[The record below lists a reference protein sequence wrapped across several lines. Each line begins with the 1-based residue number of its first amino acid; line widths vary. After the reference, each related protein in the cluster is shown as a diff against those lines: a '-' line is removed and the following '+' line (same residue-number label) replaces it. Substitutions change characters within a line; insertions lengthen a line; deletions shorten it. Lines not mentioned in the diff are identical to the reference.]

1 MKKLLSLLLA
11 VAMVC
16 TCLGTLALATDKP
29 AAAAEADAGVKVV
42 TASGETSYF
51 ATLNDQVVNWS
62 LEQAGGATI
71 TVLKDL
77 EVTSEGTGSRF
88 ISLPADCTDANPLV
102 LDLNGKTVTYTGA
115 ANVFTFD
122 GDGSLTVKN
131 GTLIRAAEGTRNV
144 FAFGTSSSSTLA
156 ADGKT
161 LLTPTLTIE
170 NAHVYSLAKG
180 QAGFIFICRTFTPTI
195 NIKNS
200 TLWTLNSEEYTVAHL
215 VATSQS
221 KAEVKYEGAFA
232 PVLNIEGSVV
242 GTNGNQTFTNE
253 TDGVTVNVKDSI
265 LASAEGVALKDSK
278 AFTLSGENK
287 ATATITI
294 TLPDGTQ
301 AKGAGVT
308 FGNAPTAATEIKAVQ
323 PETPA
328 APAVPET
335 PAQPETPA
343 TPAVPETP
351 AQPETPSVPTT
362 PVPDVEVPK
371 TGASVIALGVMA
383 MVSLAGAVVS
393 KKH

>member
-1 MKKLLSLLLA
+1 MKKALSLLL
-11 VAMVC
+11 VIAMVC
-16 TCLGTLALATDKP
+16 TCLSSLALATDKP

-42 TASGETSYF
+42 TASGETAYF
-51 ATLNDQVVNWS
+51 ATLNNEVVNWS

-88 ISLPADCTDANPLV
+88 ISLPAAWSDANPLV
-102 LDLNGKTVTYTGA
+102 LDLNGKTVTYSGA

-131 GTLIRAAEGTRNV
+131 GTLIRAAQGTRNV

-156 ADGKT
+156 EDGKT

-180 QAGFIFICRTFTPTI
+180 EAGFIFVCRTFTPTI
-195 NIKNS
+195 NVKDS
-200 TLWTLNSEEYTVAHL
+200 TLWTLNSENYTVAHL
-215 VATSQS
+215 VESSQS
-221 KAEVKYEGAFA
+221 KAAVKYEGAFA

-242 GTNGNQTFTNE
+242 GTGGAQTFTND

-265 LASAEGVALKDSK
+265 LASAEGVVLKDSK
-278 AFTLSGENK
+278 AFTLNGENK
-287 ATATITI
+287 ATATIVI

-301 AKGAGVT
+301 SKGAGVT

-328 APAVPET
+328 APAQPET
-335 PAQPETPA
+335 PAVPAQPETPA
-343 TPAVPETP
+343 APSTPT
-351 AQPETPSVPTT
+351 TPSVPTT

-383 MVSLAGAVVS
+383 MVSLAGAVVT